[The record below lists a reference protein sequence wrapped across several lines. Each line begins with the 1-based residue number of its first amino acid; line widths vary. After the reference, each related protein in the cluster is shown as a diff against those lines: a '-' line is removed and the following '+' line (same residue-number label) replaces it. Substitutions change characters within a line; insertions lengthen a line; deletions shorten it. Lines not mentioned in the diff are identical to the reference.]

1 MLPNTV
7 LKGVALEGEKVKLT
21 TQDDRE
27 VSARGRDVMEGGGGK
42 GCDGRG
48 RREGM

>member
-27 VSARGRDVMEGGGGK
+27 VSARGRDVMEGGASSNTVV
-42 GCDGRG
+42 
-48 RREGM
+48 EYT